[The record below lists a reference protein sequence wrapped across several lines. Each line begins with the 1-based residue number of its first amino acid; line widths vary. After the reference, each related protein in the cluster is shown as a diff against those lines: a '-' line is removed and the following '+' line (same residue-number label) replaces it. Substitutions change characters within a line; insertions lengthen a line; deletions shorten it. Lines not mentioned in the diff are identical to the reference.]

1 MARDS
6 VVGQSWP
13 IVSVFWGVPVHVGCP
28 RACWVPPS
36 VHDTRQST
44 TRVSP
49 PQASAHHTRQ
59 HTTRVS
65 PPIVSAHQMRQSTTR
80 VSQPHP
86 SAHHPRQSTLES
98 SVTVRPASEL
108 WRAAAPAGGSA
119 VRCSG
124 FPCAARAERAAQVHV
139 IPPPSAERPGRNPSA
154 ATRQNFDLNFW
165 LRRAGVGSEAR
176 GAGWQGAVKK
186 CEREAVSEQGLRV
199 CL

>member
-1 MARDS
+1 MAHC
-6 VVGQSWP
+6 
-13 IVSVFWGVPVHVGCP
+13 FGVLGCPRACGVPPCMLGAPVHVGCP
-28 RACWVPPS
+28 RACWVPPCMWGAP
-36 VHDTRQST
+36 VHVGCPRACGVPPCMLGAPVHVARQFT

-65 PPIVSAHQMRQSTTR
+65 PPIDSAHQSRQSTTR
-80 VSQPHP
+80 VSPPHP
-86 SAHHPRQSTLES
+86 SALHPRQSTLES

-139 IPPPSAERPGRNPSA
+139 IPPPARRDPGETRARPPVRISI
-154 ATRQNFDLNFW
+154 
-165 LRRAGVGSEAR
+165 
-176 GAGWQGAVKK
+176 
-186 CEREAVSEQGLRV
+186 
-199 CL
+199 